1 MMATVGV
8 RGAPDPL
15 TDDRVAQLDA
25 LYRVEY
31 SPMVRLAYTLLGSNA
46 EAEEIVQDSF
56 IEVCRRWQEIQTPG
70 AYLRCTVVSR
80 CRSALQRR
88 RLRPAHPVEE
98 PSVSPSAG
106 ELWDVLTQL
115 SDEQRMTIVLRYYGG
130 YRASDIATMLEM
142 PAATVRSHLRR
153 GLAALK
159 KELEG

>member
-1 MMATVGV
+1 MATVGV
-8 RGAPDPL
+8 RGAPGPA

-31 SPMVRLAYTLLGSNA
+31 AGMVRLAYTLLANNG

-56 IEVCRRWQEIQTPG
+56 VEVHQRWHEIHKPG

-88 RLRPAHPVEE
+88 KLRPPYAVDHPGASA
-98 PSVSPSAG
+98 SVG
-106 ELWDVLTQL
+106 ELWDVLARL
-115 SDEQRMTIVLRYYGG
+115 SDEQRIAIVLRYYGG
-130 YRASDIATMLEM
+130 YASSDIAAMLEV

-153 GLAALK
+153 GLATLK